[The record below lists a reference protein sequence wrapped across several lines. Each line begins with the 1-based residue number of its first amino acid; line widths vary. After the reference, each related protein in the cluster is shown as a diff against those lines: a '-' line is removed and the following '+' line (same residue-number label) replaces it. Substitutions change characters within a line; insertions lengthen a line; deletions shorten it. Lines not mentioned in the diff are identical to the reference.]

1 VLAISGATGGIIGFM
16 FWEAKSKTS
25 QGSPQP

>member
-1 VLAISGATGGIIGFM
+1 MLAISGATSEIIGFM

-25 QGSPQP
+25 QGSPRS